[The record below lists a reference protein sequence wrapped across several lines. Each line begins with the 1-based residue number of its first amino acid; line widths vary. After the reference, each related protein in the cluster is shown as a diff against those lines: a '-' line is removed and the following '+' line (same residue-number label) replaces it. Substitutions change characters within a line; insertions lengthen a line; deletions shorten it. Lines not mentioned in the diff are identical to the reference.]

1 MENIMV
7 HLNEMLKTK
16 YPIIQGPI
24 GAMNSPELI
33 AAISNAGGYGM
44 LALGFSSNID
54 EIKRLLLEIKKLT
67 NKPFGANIMIINP
80 LNEKILPLLAE
91 SGIKTITTS
100 VGFPGK
106 IYPLI
111 HELGMKGLH
120 VLLSVKHAVSA
131 EKAGADGIIA
141 AGSEAGGLRSTG
153 SESSTMVL
161 VPLIADSVTIP
172 VVAAGGIADSRGYRA
187 AFALGA
193 EGVQIGTRFLAC
205 KESPAQQ
212 KWKDQIVNC
221 EDGGTNL
228 LPVDYLMMRAIIT
241 PELRERLNS
250 PDFDIHKEFKLANA
264 SKAWDSAD
272 FDLVP
277 AGAGQVSA
285 LIRDIK
291 PVEEIIKEM
300 VK

>member
-1 MENIMV
+1 MT

-33 AAISNAGGYGM
+33 AAISNAGGFGM
-44 LALGFSSNID
+44 LALGFCSDIE
-54 EIKRLLLEIKKLT
+54 EIKRLLFEVKKLT
-67 NKPFGANIMIINP
+67 DKPFGANIMIINP
-80 LNEKILPLLAE
+80 LNDKILPILAE
-91 SGIKTITTS
+91 SGIKTVTTS

-106 IYPLI
+106 IYTIL
-111 HELGMKGLH
+111 HDLGMKGLH
-120 VLLSVKHAVSA
+120 VLLSVKHAVAA
-131 EKAGADGIIA
+131 EKSGADGIIA

-153 SESSTMVL
+153 PESSTMVL
-161 VPLIADSVTIP
+161 VPLIADSVKIP

-205 KESPAQQ
+205 TESPAQQ
-212 KWKDQIVNC
+212 KWKEQIVNC
-221 EDGGTNL
+221 ADGGTDL
-228 LPVDYLMMRAIIT
+228 LPVDNLMMRAIIT
-241 PELRERLNS
+241 PELLQKLNS
-250 PDFDIHKEFKLANA
+250 PGFDIRKEFKLSNA

-272 FDLVP
+272 FNLVP
-277 AGAGQVSA
+277 AGAGQISA
-285 LIRDIK
+285 LIKDIK
-291 PVEEIIKEM
+291 PVKEIIEEM